1 MELPPERCRA
11 SALSRK
17 GRLQTQPRSRK
28 DRTGPWPPEG
38 AVPSVCS
45 GAPRGLEGRS
55 ESRVPPR
62 CFPFSKRIQMQSDSS
77 RGWLIMRKIGP
88 PQAPAAAGPAAYSPR
103 LGPTRVPCLPTPT
116 PPSQGEGWCL
126 SASPCGRRCSP
137 APPRCRHD
145 PDPTALSLG
154 HIGTRRTWA
163 GLATRSQPRVRS
175 CNRAPHGTLLLSL
188 CASFSGYSAAPAP
201 RQAVALSL
209 CVQTLNSVCFPQ
221 KHHSWAPPSLS
232 CNPSAWPCCPGMSP
246 PFWGPPPSPP
256 RRPEPVSSSLFHS
269 LTWAGAPSGTF
280 LGKEATCLSGD
291 VCPVPPPHCKGG
303 VFTARALASTPSSLH
318 TCSGSTRRSRR
329 QRLSRS

>member
-1 MELPPERCRA
+1 MSLEFLQDVFLSPSAFRC
-11 SALSRK
+11 SRI
-17 GRLQTQPRSRK
+17 
-28 DRTGPWPPEG
+28 
-38 AVPSVCS
+38 VP
-45 GAPRGLEGRS
+45 G
-55 ESRVPPR
+55 
-62 CFPFSKRIQMQSDSS
+62 
-77 RGWLIMRKIGP
+77 GWLIMRKIGP

-154 HIGTRRTWA
+154 HVGTRRTWA

-188 CASFSGYSAAPAP
+188 CASFSGYSAAPTPHPPARLWPSRCVCRPSTVFASP
-201 RQAVALSL
+201 RSITPGPPRLSLAIRLPGPVVLECPRHSGGRPPPHLAGRSPFPLPCFTPSRGRVHRPALS
-209 CVQTLNSVCFPQ
+209 
-221 KHHSWAPPSLS
+221 
-232 CNPSAWPCCPGMSP
+232 SA
-246 PFWGPPPSPP
+246 
-256 RRPEPVSSSLFHS
+256 RRPPASVEMS
-269 LTWAGAPSGTF
+269 AP
-280 LGKEATCLSGD
+280 C
-291 VCPVPPPHCKGG
+291 PPPHCKGG

-329 QRLSRS
+329 RRPVSFLSPPCGLGSPPTSGRLCRTFLSRVT

>member
-55 ESRVPPR
+55 ESLEFLQDVFLSPSAFRCSRIVPG
-62 CFPFSKRIQMQSDSS
+62 
-77 RGWLIMRKIGP
+77 GWLIMRKIGP

-154 HIGTRRTWA
+154 HVGTRHVGRA
-163 GLATRSQPRVRS
+163 GD
-175 CNRAPHGTLLLSL
+175 SL
-188 CASFSGYSAAPAP
+188 PAAC
-201 RQAVALSL
+201 QVL
-209 CVQTLNSVCFPQ
+209 
-221 KHHSWAPPSLS
+221 
-232 CNPSAWPCCPGMSP
+232 
-246 PFWGPPPSPP
+246 
-256 RRPEPVSSSLFHS
+256 
-269 LTWAGAPSGTF
+269 
-280 LGKEATCLSGD
+280 
-291 VCPVPPPHCKGG
+291 
-303 VFTARALASTPSSLH
+303 
-318 TCSGSTRRSRR
+318 
-329 QRLSRS
+329 